1 MNAKI
6 FVLTVVAGVITA
18 WIVAKMLE
26 PKTARELYKTADGGP
41 PEQLI
46 GIDPTTM
53 FTVVPNARQ
62 GTVGGK
68 AEFQ

>member
-1 MNAKI
+1 MSTSKVI
-6 FVLTVVAGVITA
+6 VVTVIAGVITA
-18 WIVAKMLE
+18 WIIARFLE
-26 PKTARELYKTADGGP
+26 PKGIVYKTGDGKP
-41 PEQLI
+41 PLQLV
-46 GIDPTTM
+46 GVDPTEM